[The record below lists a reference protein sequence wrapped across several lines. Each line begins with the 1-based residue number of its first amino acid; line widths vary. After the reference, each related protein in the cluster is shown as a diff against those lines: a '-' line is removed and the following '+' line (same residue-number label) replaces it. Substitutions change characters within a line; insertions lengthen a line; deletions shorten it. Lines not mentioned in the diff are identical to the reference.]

1 MAPKRRARMAANQEG
16 RIWQRASDGRYAM
29 RVYPPG
35 GGKVRHVYGAT
46 REEVKGRRD
55 RLLEEL
61 SAGQPGGRAQTL
73 NEYLDHWLART
84 LPQRVRAGKLA
95 QSTLNSYADTIRLH
109 IRRDL
114 GRVPMR
120 DLNAPR
126 LREWVEDL
134 SRKRSS
140 RTRRK
145 PAEGE
150 KRLPPAPLLSE
161 RTVAYCYAV
170 LHKALEDAVADS
182 SWGITAN
189 PLSKVDAPAGRRR
202 KVSAPTYEEAAA
214 LFRACQDDRLWCF
227 WVVVLGLGLRRGE
240 ALGLR
245 WDDFDMDAKTLLVQR
260 QIQRVRDGSG
270 RSGLV
275 AKTLKTQASRA
286 TIAVPDLIL
295 GLLEA
300 HRRQQR
306 AERMRSPVWHDE
318 ANLVFTTSIGTAL
331 EPRNIN
337 RSWQSVCDRAGTRPL
352 TPHDLRHA
360 WGTWLANEGVP
371 QKVIQSGLRH
381 ARLATTDGY
390 VHPMDEPSRRA
401 ANRMGELLEPLIPA
415 ARRLS

>member
-46 REEVKGRRD
+46 REDVKARRD
-55 RLLEEL
+55 ALLSEL
-61 SAGQPGGRAQTL
+61 SAGLTGGRARTL
-73 NEYLDHWLART
+73 SEYLDHWLERT
-84 LPQRVRAGKLA
+84 LPQRVRAGRLA

-109 IRRDL
+109 VRRDL

-120 DLNAPR
+120 ELTAPR
-126 LREWVEDL
+126 LREWLEDL
-134 SRKRSS
+134 SRKRSA

-145 PAEGE
+145 PREGE
-150 KRLPPAPLLSE
+150 KRLPPAPLLSD
-161 RTVAYCYAV
+161 RTIAYCYAV
-170 LHKALEDAVADS
+170 LHKALEDAVADR
-182 SWGITAN
+182 SWGITEN
-189 PLSKVDAPAGRRR
+189 PLSKVDPPAAARGAAA
-202 KVSAPTYEEAAA
+202 APTYEEAAA
-214 LFRACQDDRLWCF
+214 LFEACQDDRLWCY
-227 WVVVLGLGLRRGE
+227 WVILLGLGLRRGE

-245 WDDFDMDAKTLLVQR
+245 WDDFDFEAKTLRVQR
-260 QIQRVRDGSG
+260 QIQRTRDASG
-270 RSGLV
+270 HSGLV
-275 AKTLKTQASRA
+275 AKSLKTDASRA
-286 TIAVPDLIL
+286 TVAVPDLIL
-295 GLLEA
+295 GLLDA

-318 ANLVFTTSIGTAL
+318 ANLVFTTSVGTAL
-331 EPRNIN
+331 EPRNVN
-337 RSWQSVCDRAGTRPL
+337 RSWESVCARAGTRRI
-352 TPHDLRHA
+352 TPHALRHA
-360 WGTWLANEGVP
+360 WGTWLGNEGVP
-371 QKVIQSGLRH
+371 QKVIQTGLRH